1 MYGSDLHKRL
11 GIILIV
17 IGAILACFVPFAL
30 VVMRH
35 EELGEL
41 SNPTPEELRP
51 THLPIVSAVIGIVVS
66 AAGAWLIFKG
76 TRK

>member
-1 MYGSDLHKRL
+1 MYGTDLQKRL
-11 GIILIV
+11 GIILVV
-17 IGAILACFVPFAL
+17 IGSILACFVPFAL

-41 SNPTPEELRP
+41 SNPTPEELRSSKMP
-51 THLPIVSAVIGIVVS
+51 LVSAVIGMLVS
-66 AAGAWLIFKG
+66 AAGIGMIFKA